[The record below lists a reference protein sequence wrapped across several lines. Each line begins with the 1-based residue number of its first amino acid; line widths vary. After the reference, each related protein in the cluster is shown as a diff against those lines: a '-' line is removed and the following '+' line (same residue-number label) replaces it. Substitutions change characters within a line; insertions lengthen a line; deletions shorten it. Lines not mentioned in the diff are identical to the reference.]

1 MNRSVPVSGRPG
13 NKILA
18 QLPASNL
25 ERLLPSLVKVQFVRD
40 QVLVACNQRPD
51 QLLFIE
57 QGIASVSG
65 VPADAEPPVQV
76 AMIGPEGIVGDLS
89 RFDLRQAASLQV
101 TAFLPGIA
109 LRLAGD
115 EVDRALDASPALRQA
130 CVRVTQSLS
139 AQIMQHAA
147 CSAQLSLTER
157 CARWMAMTYDRID
170 GDEIRVTH
178 EALSSMLGIRRSGIA
193 FAMGALQQSGLIRTG
208 RGRFTVLDR
217 VGLGRV
223 ARGTAPRADG
233 GVLSA
238 GPSPLN
244 GRR

>member
-1 MNRSVPVSGRPG
+1 MNLSGQAGRKPR
-13 NKILA
+13 NEILA
-18 QLPASNL
+18 QLPPGHL
-25 ERLLPSLVKVQFVRD
+25 ERLLPSLVRIQFVRD
-40 QVLVACNQRPD
+40 QVLVACNQRAD
-51 QLLFIE
+51 HLLFIE
-57 QGIASVSG
+57 QGIASVEAEP
-65 VPADAEPPVQV
+65 VDADPPVQV

-89 RFDLRQAASLQV
+89 RFDLRQAASVQV

-109 LRLAGD
+109 LQLAGD
-115 EVDRALDASPALRQA
+115 DVERALEASPALFQA

-193 FAMGALQQSGLIRTG
+193 FAMGALQQSRLIRTG

-217 VGLGRV
+217 AGLGRV
-223 ARGTAPRADG
+223 ARGTAPRLDG
-233 GVLSA
+233 RAAPARPAL
-238 GPSPLN
+238 LN